1 MYINGIE
8 FPNQLLRAV
17 NQNKLVVFAGAGA
30 SMGKPTSLPNFYN
43 LAERIAE
50 GTGYE
55 LQKNDACDIF
65 LGKIKHEGVD
75 VNTSA
80 AKILSGECIEHNILH
95 EAIIDLFPDSSNI
108 KIVTTNYDEMFE
120 QVLDRRGIVY
130 KVYDVPAIPLGDDIN
145 GIIHIHGKITN
156 PKYMV
161 VTDEDFGKAYLTEG
175 YASHFLVKLFE
186 AYTVLFVGYSYN
198 DTIMRYLTRAISR
211 NGIKKRYILSNE
223 HQKDWASLGITP
235 IYFKGNKKVNSF
247 DNMTDALIK
256 LGIRSKRG
264 FIDWKNVFEEVATN
278 PPKDLTIESEVVYC
292 LEDINRMRLMAQ
304 SISGEEWMDY
314 LDKKGVFKEL
324 FQKDNE
330 LTPKACIWVE
340 WINSKF
346 VGNEDEALKRLLLRH
361 ENNLSYG
368 FANKI
373 IRSIISSYS
382 KDKISKEYFREY
394 LVLLNDYIDNE
405 LIIFQLIKLSLKK
418 GLNNTALLLFEK
430 YFKITFILERNYWDH
445 NSLTYKHTFI
455 GSGDFIQKSW
465 SIGNMILMNHFS
477 RKIMQFGKGKIE
489 NLHAFYT
496 EVGMAS
502 KDKEPWRISMLDIE
516 KYDLEYDSDPLRL
529 LCEYIFQCAKNLQT
543 SESDFIRDFT
553 RQCLESESVLVR
565 KLGLKLLREIDL
577 YDADEKYKL
586 LKHTNGISFLEG
598 KEQVFKLIASI
609 IQEMSGDNVNELL
622 EAIENINSYHDERT
636 NAYAKF
642 NWYVWLLRYC
652 SNEKIVEL
660 KNNILKENDF
670 EEREHPEL
678 DYVVSSSV
686 QFGSRSP
693 ISYETMYSME
703 WEQLREMLQNF
714 NREWIDGPDRYG
726 LLNVFGLCVKDNF
739 SWAESILK
747 KLVICDDIKTDVW
760 QAFFNGVLSSSFTVD
775 NKISILEVAVTEINR
790 TSIDFNCAEL
800 LRDVTTD
807 DTFEKNA
814 DRNIEKLFKIGEI
827 IWDNRKLSEIIS
839 NNLVEYA
846 LNSSTGLILLS
857 WVSLLSYSNDN
868 SIPNNYKRKFED
880 ALDLQGEERR
890 IAICVLAGHFAFF
903 YLRDRTWTTEKIIP
917 IIKGEPQQEFVAAWD
932 GIVCFS
938 RRINIDIA
946 DVMSEVYLK
955 AAHNLAYLSDE
966 TRTEFIYLYLTL
978 CIYVVKNPLHKHIP
992 TLLRNADKEDKKR
1005 FASEIRVRLK
1015 NMDKSEKGLWWSSW
1029 LRDYWKNR
1037 INNKP
1042 IRFTEY
1048 ENAQMLMWL
1057 LELDKLYPEAVD
1069 IVCEGKL
1076 PKTIGYSFLLSMDE
1090 SELIQKYP
1098 CPTLKLMIALLKN
1111 GTDFQAPKEEL
1122 VRIIKQL
1129 NIEDEEQKTILTEEL
1144 LKRGVLME

>member
-1 MYINGIE
+1 MFINGIE

-30 SMGKPTSLPNFYN
+30 SMGKPTSLPNFN
-43 LAERIAE
+43 DLAERIAE

-75 VNTSA
+75 VNKSA
-80 AKILSGECIEHNILH
+80 AKILSGECIEHNKLH
-95 EAIIDLFPDSSNI
+95 VAIIDLFPDNSNI

-120 QVLDRRGIVY
+120 QVLDLRGISY

-145 GIIHIHGKITN
+145 GIIHIHGNITN

-186 AYTVLFVGYSYN
+186 SYTILFVGYSYN
-198 DTIMRYLTRAISR
+198 DTIMRYLTRAMSR
-211 NGIKKRYILSNE
+211 NGIQKRYILSNE
-223 HQKDWASLGITP
+223 PQKDWESLGITP

-247 DNMTDALIK
+247 ENMTDALIK

-264 FIDWKNVFEEVATN
+264 FLDWKNVFEEVATN
-278 PPKDLTIESEVVYC
+278 PPKDLTIESEVDYC
-292 LEDINRMRLMAQ
+292 LEDIDRMRLMAQ

-324 FQKDNE
+324 FQKDNK

-346 VGNEDEALKRLLLRH
+346 LGNEDEALKKLLLRH
-361 ENNLSYG
+361 RNKLSYE
-368 FANKI
+368 FAKKI

-382 KDKISKEYFREY
+382 KDRISNEYFREY

-405 LIIFQLIKLSLKK
+405 LNIFQLIRLSLEK

-430 YFKITFILERNYWDH
+430 YFKITFTLERNYWDY
-445 NSLTYKHTFI
+445 NSVTYKHTFI
-455 GSGDFIQKSW
+455 GSEDFIHKSW
-465 SIGNMILMNHFS
+465 SSGNMVLMNHFS
-477 RKIMQFGKGKIE
+477 RKIMQFGKGTIE
-489 NLHAFYT
+489 DLHAYYT

-502 KDKEPWRISMLDIE
+502 KDEEPWRICMLDIE
-516 KYDLEYDSDPLRL
+516 KDDLGYDTDPLRL
-529 LCEYIFQCAKNLQT
+529 LCEYIYQCAKNLQT
-543 SESDFIRDFT
+543 SESDFVRDFT
-553 RQCLESESVLVR
+553 RQCLESESILVR
-565 KLGLKLLREIDL
+565 KLGLMLLRELNL
-577 YDADEKYKL
+577 YSADEKYTL
-586 LKHTNGISFLEG
+586 LKSTNWVSFFAG
-598 KEQVFKLIASI
+598 KEQVFKLVASI
-609 IQEMSGDNVNELL
+609 IQKMSGDNVNELL
-622 EAIENINSYHDERT
+622 NTIDNIDSYDDRT

-660 KNNILKENDF
+660 KNSISKEYDF
-670 EEREHPEL
+670 VEREHPEL
-678 DYVVSSSV
+678 DYVVSSTV
-686 QFGSRSP
+686 QVGSISP
-693 ISYETMYSME
+693 VSYEEMYSME
-703 WEQLREMLQNF
+703 WGQLREMLQNF
-714 NREWIDGPDRYG
+714 NRERIDGPDRYG

-747 KLVICDDIKTDVW
+747 KLVICDDIKADVW
-760 QAFFNGVLSSSFTVD
+760 QAFFNGVLSSSFTID

-790 TSIDFNCAEL
+790 TSIDFNCAEI
-800 LRDVTTD
+800 LRDVITD

-827 IWDNRKLSEIIS
+827 IWNNRKLSEIVS
-839 NNLVEYA
+839 DNLVEYA
-846 LNSSTGLILLS
+846 LYSSTGLVLLS
-857 WVSLLSYSNDN
+857 WVSLLSYSKDN
-868 SIPNNYKRKFED
+868 NIPDNYKRKFED
-880 ALDLQGEERR
+880 ALELQGEEKR

-903 YLRDRTWTTEKIIP
+903 YLRDRDWTTKKIIP
-917 IIKGEPQQEFVAAWD
+917 IIKGEKQQEFVAAWD

-938 RRINIDIA
+938 RRINKDIA
-946 DVMSEVYLK
+946 DVMSEVCLK
-955 AAHNLAYLSDE
+955 AAQNFAYLSDE
-966 TRTEFIYLYLTL
+966 TRTKFIYLYLTL

-992 TLLRNADKEDKKR
+992 TLLRKADKKDRKC
-1005 FASEIRVRLK
+1005 FASEIRVRLE
-1015 NMDKSEKGLWWSSW
+1015 NMDKNEKESWWSSW

-1042 IRFTEY
+1042 IRLTED

-1057 LELDKLYPEAVD
+1057 IELDKLYPEAVD

-1076 PKTIGYSFLLSMDE
+1076 PKTIGYPFLLSMDE
-1090 SELIQKYP
+1090 SKLIQKYP

-1129 NIEDEEQKTILTEEL
+1129 NIEDEEQKTVLTEEL